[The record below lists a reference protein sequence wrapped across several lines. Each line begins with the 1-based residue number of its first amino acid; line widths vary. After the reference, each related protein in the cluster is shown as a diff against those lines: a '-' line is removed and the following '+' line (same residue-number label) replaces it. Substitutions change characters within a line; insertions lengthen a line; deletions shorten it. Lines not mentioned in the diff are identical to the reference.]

1 MYIMGET
8 RLDYMAQ
15 QLPEENSK
23 LKQLLRL
30 ADQLSFED
38 QELLVEQIKLKWL
51 RRAIDEADE
60 SLAEGDSLSLDQ
72 LDEHIASS
80 RQRIVKEGGSE

>member
-1 MYIMGET
+1 MYIMGEA
-8 RLDYMAQ
+8 RLDQMAQ

-60 SLAEGDSLSLDQ
+60 SLAKGDSLSLDQ
-72 LDEHIASS
+72 LDEHIASIRRRVS
-80 RQRIVKEGGSE
+80 I

>member
-1 MYIMGET
+1 
-8 RLDYMAQ
+8 MAQ
-15 QLPEENSK
+15 QLPEEISK

-38 QELLVEQIKLKWL
+38 QEQLDEHIKLKWL
-51 RRAIDEADE
+51 RRAIDEVDE
-60 SLAEGDSLSLDQ
+60 SLAKGDSLSLDQ

-80 RQRIVKEGGSE
+80 RHMLLEVS

>member
-1 MYIMGET
+1 
-8 RLDYMAQ
+8 MAQ

-60 SLAEGDSLSLDQ
+60 SLAKGDSLSLDQ

-80 RQRIVKEGGSE
+80 RHRIVKEGGSE

>member
-1 MYIMGET
+1 MYIMGEM

>member
-1 MYIMGET
+1 MGET
-8 RLDYMAQ
+8 RLDFMAQ
-15 QLPEENSK
+15 QLPEDNSK

-30 ADQLSFED
+30 AGQLSFED
-38 QELLVEQIKLKWL
+38 QELLVEQIEHTWL

-60 SLAEGDSLSLDQ
+60 SLAKGESLSLDQ

-80 RQRIVKEGGSE
+80 RHRISI

>member
-60 SLAEGDSLSLDQ
+60 SLAKGESLSLDQ